1 MQIHGPA
8 HVHSAAGIKPPHHQP
23 AVKPEPTAPPS
34 AVDSRSDKLELSEAG
49 QIAAQLADVPD
60 VREDR
65 VASIRQAISDGT
77 YESEERLSTA
87 LDALLDEIG

>member
-8 HVHSAAGIKPPHHQP
+8 HVHSTPGIKPPHHQP
-23 AVKPEPTAPPS
+23 AVQPEPTAPPS
-34 AVDSRSDKLELSEAG
+34 AVDSGSDKLELSEAG
-49 QIAAQLADVPD
+49 KIAAQLADVPD

-65 VASIRQAISDGT
+65 VAAIRQAISDGT
-77 YESEERLSTA
+77 YETEQRLSTA